1 MNSVV
6 FALIMLA
13 IVVLCGIAIY
23 ALIKRVFALN
33 DELKTTKA
41 ELEKQKANCIYL
53 VKHAQELAKVET
65 SEDSIDHAIEE
76 AKTDEEVID
85 IINTVINAN
94 NNRVCK

>member
-1 MNSVV
+1 MNSLV
-6 FALIMLA
+6 FALIMLG

-23 ALIKRVFALN
+23 ALIKNLIAQN
-33 DELKTTKA
+33 EELKTVRA
-41 ELEKQKANCIYL
+41 ELEKQKSNCIYL